1 MKNFFYITYL
11 ICLMFIVVAA
21 EAINAFC
28 HLTIGKKPIK
38 MFEL

>member
-1 MKNFFYITYL
+1 
-11 ICLMFIVVAA
+11 MFIVVAA